1 MIDKKQYLC
10 ESELADF
17 SRCKLAIETRA
28 ALIFEK
34 YVQAGIFP
42 SNYSM
47 VGGTV
52 SVCAGSK
59 NVVITAYGIDDG
71 NNKYVFH
78 MPFNVFVSD
87 EAIEAD
93 IERRSKRMV
102 KYRESLSDLNNR
114 KVYIA
119 GKMTGL
125 SVDEIFD
132 RFNRVENI
140 LVSKYNAVLNP
151 SVMWHHKE
159 PNRFSRDEYLNICFA
174 MLDNCDTVVVLPDY
188 EDSYG
193 TAREIRFAYEHGM
206 EVLYLK
212 GDCELFVLDRN
223 EGE

>member
-1 MIDKKQYLC
+1 MWNIS

-17 SRCKLAIETRA
+17 SRYKLAIETRA

-34 YVQAGIFP
+34 YVQAGIFS

-52 SVCAGSK
+52 RVCAGSK
-59 NVVITAYGIDDG
+59 NVVVTAYGIDNEND
-71 NNKYVFH
+71 KYVFH
-78 MPFNVFVSD
+78 LPFSVFVSD

-93 IERRSKRMV
+93 IEQRSKRMV
-102 KYRESLSDLNNR
+102 KYRENLSDLNNR

-132 RFNRVENI
+132 RFNRVEDI
-140 LVSKYNAVLNP
+140 LLSNYNAVLNP
-151 SVMWHHKE
+151 SVMWHHKQ
-159 PNRFSRDEYLNICFA
+159 PNRFSRDDYLKICFA
-174 MLDNCDTVVVLPDY
+174 MLGNCNTVVVLPDY

-193 TAREIRFAYEHGM
+193 TAKEIRFAYEHGM

-212 GDCELFVLDRN
+212 GDSELFVLDRN
-223 EGE
+223 ECE